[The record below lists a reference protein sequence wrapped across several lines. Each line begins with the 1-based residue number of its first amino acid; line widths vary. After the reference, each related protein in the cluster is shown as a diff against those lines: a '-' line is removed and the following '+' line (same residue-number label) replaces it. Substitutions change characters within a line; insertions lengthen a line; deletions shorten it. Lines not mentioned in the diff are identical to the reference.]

1 MSFVDNDASMRI
13 LARVEVIAYKG

>member
-13 LARVEVIAYKG
+13 LARVEIIAYKG